1 MALYL
6 PILMLVAYSFNAGK
20 SVGIWEG
27 VSLQWYVK
35 AWGNED
41 VKAFKGQTL
50 ISSFARHA
58 NWITGSET
66 FMPADMKD
74 VPEVVIPEEFKDKGL
89 FLATCSPR
97 DQDYITAIRTALQ
110 K

>member
-1 MALYL
+1 
-6 PILMLVAYSFNAGK
+6 
-20 SVGIWEG
+20 
-27 VSLQWYVK
+27 
-35 AWGNED
+35 
-41 VKAFKGQTL
+41 
-50 ISSFARHA
+50 
-58 NWITGSET
+58 
-66 FMPADMKD
+66 MPADMKD